1 MSSNLY
7 ADILGKIPNIISHLK
22 FHSPDR
28 TSSEEKAVIEHAT
41 LEIENCGE
49 NNYGLNFHLAD
60 YLFHQIE
67 EKLPFIESSLLI
79 KAQPVFKYFD
89 NASVVYVKVKPKSN

>member
-1 MSSNLY
+1 MSSDLY
-7 ADILGKIPNIISHLK
+7 SDILRKIPNIISHIK

-28 TSSEEKAVIEHAT
+28 TSAEEKAVIEHAS
-41 LEIENCGE
+41 LEVENCGD
-49 NNYGLNFHLAD
+49 NRYGLNFHLAD

-67 EKLPFIESSLLI
+67 EKLPFIESNLLI

-89 NASVVYVKVKPKSN
+89 NAVVLYVKVKAKSN